1 MTGPRNPA
9 ARGREVRGARR
20 QRGQIVILVGLTL
33 VVLVG
38 IVGLALD
45 SGRGYGVKAKLNAA
59 VDAGSIAAARA
70 IAVGTSDSERIANA
84 QAAAQRYFDLNFPAD
99 YQGAVRPIP
108 TMQALRDPISRRWTV
123 TVSASAAM
131 PTTFARVLG
140 RTELDV
146 FATGTA
152 VRRQLDVMM
161 VLDTSGS
168 LEPPTSPAGTFDALK
183 AAAVNGFV
191 NKFSPDDDRI
201 GLVSFS
207 SGAVIDLPIR
217 KAPPPA
223 DARGFNKTA
232 LVNAVNALTAAGAT
246 ASAEGVRR
254 AVDELDAIPAGLRSD
269 LRVIL
274 FFSDGAPNIVS
285 GTFPRQGG
293 GNLTGN
299 LYSEADANG
308 QPASYW
314 IGQICN
320 SYGTRPCRVWDENTR
335 NTYDGLYNLTGL
347 PANGQGGIPLA
358 SYRASRTL
366 TAGAPAHAN
375 SLCNVNKAARN
386 MVENI
391 ANTGRGAAA
400 PIYVYSIGLGARLN
414 SNELASDCGYGP
426 SEYGSNILKRLA
438 NTGDSDTYNAA
449 QPKGLYCFA
458 ATAADLDRCFS
469 AIASEVLRLAI

>member
-1 MTGPRNPA
+1 MIRPDIPA
-9 ARGREVRGARR
+9 LRHGANR
-20 QRGQIVILVGLTL
+20 QRGQIIVMVGLTMI
-33 VVLVG
+33 VLVG

-70 IAVGTSDSERIANA
+70 IAIGASDSERIANA

-99 YQGAVRPIP
+99 YQGAVRPVP
-108 TMQALRDPISRRWTV
+108 SVQATRDPTTRRWTV
-123 TVSASAAM
+123 TVSATAEM

-146 FATGTA
+146 YASGTA
-152 VRRQLDVMM
+152 IRRRLDVMM

-168 LEPPTSPAGTFDALK
+168 LDSPPSPAGTFATLK
-183 AAAVNGFV
+183 TSAVNGFV

-223 DARGFNKTA
+223 DGRGFDKTA
-232 LVNAVNALTAAGAT
+232 MVNAINALAVGGAT
-246 ASAEGVRR
+246 ASAEGVSQ
-254 AVDELDAIPAGLRSD
+254 AIAELDAIPAALRSD

-285 GTFPRQGG
+285 GVFPRQGG
-293 GNLTGN
+293 GTRTGN
-299 LYSEADANG
+299 LYSEADATG
-308 QPASYW
+308 PVQPASYW
-314 IGQICN
+314 VGRSADWPGIVPAGC
-320 SYGTRPCRVWDENTR
+320 GTRTR
-335 NTYDGLYNLTGL
+335 ATPTTGSSTSPDFRPSGAAESRS
-347 PANGQGGIPLA
+347 PAIGRRGADRRRTRLREQPVQRKQGSAQHG
-358 SYRASRTL
+358 REHRE
-366 TAGAPAHAN
+366 H
-375 SLCNVNKAARN
+375 R
-386 MVENI
+386 
-391 ANTGRGAAA
+391 RGAAA
-400 PIYVYSIGLGARLN
+400 PIHVYSIGLGARLN
-414 SNELASDCGYGP
+414 SLEIASDCGYGP
-426 SEYGSNILKRLA
+426 SEYGANILKRLA
-438 NTGDSDTYNAA
+438 NTSDSDTFDAA

-458 ATAADLDRCFS
+458 ATASDLERCFS